1 MALGTRSP
9 AGGHNSRVSTS
20 EEPTAGAPGT
30 HSTEGSTAEESDG
43 LGREFA
49 RLTAKV
55 VGRAREGA
63 EDIWAEAQSVRQEE
77 PSVLRR
83 TAVSGLAGLLKA
95 GDAIAARAREVAAQ
109 ARAVQAGARAAA
121 SARSDDAVGS
131 QDASGAQPDTAGNM
145 SPTAGVDGLRPS
157 EGSRHGRVG
166 MPWPCSASPLP
177 GVGADRGS
185 AVAPV

>member
-9 AGGHNSRVSTS
+9 AGGHDGRVSTS

-95 GDAIAARAREVAAQ
+95 GDVIAASAREVAAQ

-121 SARSDDAVGS
+121 SARSEDASGS
-131 QDASGAQPDTAGNM
+131 QDVTGSQPDTAGNM
-145 SPTAGVDGLRPS
+145 SPTAGVDGLRS
-157 EGSRHGRVG
+157 S
-166 MPWPCSASPLP
+166 
-177 GVGADRGS
+177 
-185 AVAPV
+185 

>member
-9 AGGHNSRVSTS
+9 AGGHDGRVSTS

-30 HSTEGSTAEESDG
+30 HSTEGSAEDSDR
-43 LGREFA
+43 LGPEFT

-95 GDAIAARAREVAAQ
+95 GDVIAASAREVAAQ
-109 ARAVQAGARAAA
+109 ARAAQASARAAA
-121 SARSDDAVGS
+121 SAQSEDASGS
-131 QDASGAQPDTAGNM
+131 QDVTSSQPDTTGKM

-157 EGSRHGRVG
+157 
-166 MPWPCSASPLP
+166 
-177 GVGADRGS
+177 
-185 AVAPV
+185 

>member
-9 AGGHNSRVSTS
+9 AGGHDGRVITS

-55 VGRAREGA
+55 GGRAPEGA
-63 EDIWAEAQSVRQEE
+63 EDMWAEAQSVRQEGHW
-77 PSVLRR
+77 VLRR

-95 GDAIAARAREVAAQ
+95 GDVIAASAREVAAQ

-121 SARSDDAVGS
+121 SARSEDASGS
-131 QDASGAQPDTAGNM
+131 QDVTGSQPDTAGNM
-145 SPTAGVDGLRPS
+145 PPPAGVDGWRS
-157 EGSRHGRVG
+157 S
-166 MPWPCSASPLP
+166 
-177 GVGADRGS
+177 
-185 AVAPV
+185 

>member
-1 MALGTRSP
+1 MALGPRSP

-30 HSTEGSTAEESDG
+30 HSTEGSTAEESDR
-43 LGREFA
+43 LGPEFT

-95 GDAIAARAREVAAQ
+95 GDVIAASAREVAAQ
-109 ARAVQAGARAAA
+109 ARAAQASTRAAS
-121 SARSDDAVGS
+121 SARSEDATGS
-131 QDASGAQPDTAGNM
+131 QDVTGSQPDTAGNM
-145 SPTAGVDGLRPS
+145 SPTAGVDR
-157 EGSRHGRVG
+157 SR
-166 MPWPCSASPLP
+166 AS
-177 GVGADRGS
+177 
-185 AVAPV
+185 

>member
-1 MALGTRSP
+1 MASGTRSP
-9 AGGHNSRVSTS
+9 AGGHDDRVSTS
-20 EEPTAGAPGT
+20 QEPTAGAPGT
-30 HSTEGSTAEESDG
+30 HSTEGSAQEDSDR
-43 LGREFA
+43 LGPEFT

-95 GDAIAARAREVAAQ
+95 GDVIAASAREVAAQ
-109 ARAVQAGARAAA
+109 ARAAQASTRAAS
-121 SARSDDAVGS
+121 SARSEDATGS
-131 QDASGAQPDTAGNM
+131 QDVTGSQPDTAGNM

-157 EGSRHGRVG
+157 
-166 MPWPCSASPLP
+166 
-177 GVGADRGS
+177 
-185 AVAPV
+185 

>member
-63 EDIWAEAQSVRQEE
+63 EGIWAAAQSVRQAAAA
-77 PSVLRR
+77 VRRR
-83 TAVSGLAGLLKA
+83 TPASGLAGLIRACDVLA
-95 GDAIAARAREVAAQ
+95 ASAREVTARARAG
-109 ARAVQAGARAAA
+109 QAGARAAA
-121 SARSDDAVGS
+121 SARSEAASGS
-131 QDASGAQPDTAGNM
+131 QD
-145 SPTAGVDGLRPS
+145 
-157 EGSRHGRVG
+157 
-166 MPWPCSASPLP
+166 
-177 GVGADRGS
+177 
-185 AVAPV
+185 